1 MGNFL
6 KSRRLAPTTGNQYG
20 VAIPAGTS
28 ATRPDGAPFGMI
40 RYNTDSGFCEFFNG
54 ALWQPFGTGGVV
66 NYSVQNFVGD
76 GTATDFGPLT
86 VTPSGVDQ
94 FQVFV
99 GSIYQIPTTNYIL
112 TNLNTTIRFLSA
124 PPNGIS
130 ITLIFTQN

>member
-6 KSRRLAPTTGNQYG
+6 KSRQLAPGSRYG

-40 RYNTDSGFCEFFNG
+40 RYNTDAGFCEFFNG
-54 ALWQPFGTGGVV
+54 NIWQSFGTGGTV
-66 NYSVQNFVGD
+66 NYTVQNFTGD
-76 GTATDFGPLT
+76 GVSTSFGPLS
-86 VTPSGVDQ
+86 VAPAGADQ
-94 FQVFV
+94 CQVFV

-112 TNLNTTIRFLSA
+112 ITSNTFIDFTSA

-130 ITLIFTQN
+130 ITIIFTEN